1 MFANVPTTVTLED
14 IAAAAGEG
22 GVTELQLNRNRRDE
36 EEERNETLNKRL
48 NIGDDVDRNASKR
61 RRRIEIPRIPKKDN
75 LRNKNNSKEEDRTG
89 TTPPLDDGA
98 MDMNK
103 MTMTGPDKKMSKE
116 SYLNNFCAGG
126 IEIISTDNNLIRMQ
140 NGKDARA
147 GQGSGVEDSMQPLIT
162 TTSVNGNEEQR
173 NGEHLPLLGSMAD
186 NGTATGTYGGS
197 PVHQGDQEEQMQQRT
212 EIKSIADLVSG
223 KMKFLSEGRPAVS
236 GVQAMAIQLEVSEFV
251 LWFV

>member
-22 GVTELQLNRNRRDE
+22 GVTETQINRKRRDD
-36 EEERNETLNKRL
+36 EEERNETLNKRI
-48 NIGDDVDRNASKR
+48 NIGQDVDRNASKR
-61 RRRIEIPRIPKKDN
+61 RRRIEIPRVPKKEN
-75 LRNKNNSKEEDRTG
+75 LRNKNISKEEDRTS

-98 MDMNK
+98 VDMNK
-103 MTMTGPDKKMSKE
+103 VTMTGQDKKMSKE

-140 NGKDARA
+140 NGKDTSA
-147 GQGSGVEDSMQPLIT
+147 GVEDSMQPLIT

-173 NGEHLPLLGSMAD
+173 NGAHLAVSGSMAD
-186 NGTATGTYGGS
+186 NGTATGSHCGS
-197 PVHQGDQEEQMQQRT
+197 PADQVDPEEQMQQRT

-236 GVQAMAIQLEVSEFV
+236 GVQAMAIQLEVSKVVFGS
-251 LWFV
+251 FNK